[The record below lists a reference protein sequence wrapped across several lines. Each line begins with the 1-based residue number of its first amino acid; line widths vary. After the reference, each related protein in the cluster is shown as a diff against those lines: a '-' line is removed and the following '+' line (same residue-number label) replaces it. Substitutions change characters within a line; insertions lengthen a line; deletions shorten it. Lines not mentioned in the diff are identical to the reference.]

1 MILRNAV
8 GRKSKK
14 NTPSAATRAKISRA
28 VKAAQRRAKAPAK
41 RAVARRS
48 TSTVTIVAPAAS
60 RRRSPSRRT
69 RRSFRSMSR
78 SVGRATRRIGRRIRR
93 SAVGGMNIR
102 SIFSKENLT
111 MAGGAFAGAYLT
123 GMVLNNFS
131 FARQAKDALD
141 STKLKDAKKFTL
153 PFTTADKNG
162 NVYGEAFYGLAI
174 PVAGAYLIRRTSP
187 AAAKGMIILGVFNV
201 FNTVVN
207 MFTAKSKEEA
217 PAVAAAGAG
226 KTNRYL
232 GEYVKYTPRD
242 NKPAMTFGNPPGYMA
257 TNMNMSTNSTGRV
270 NGPYDS
276 AAAYAKAW

>member
-14 NTPSAATRAKISRA
+14 STTSAATRAKISRA

-153 PFTTADKNG
+153 PFTTADKDG

-207 MFTAKSKEEA
+207 MFTAKSKEAA
-217 PAVAAAGAG
+217 PAAAAAG
-226 KTNRYL
+226 KTGRYL

>member
-28 VKAAQRRAKAPAK
+28 VKAAQRRAKVPAK
-41 RAVARRS
+41 RAVARRAA
-48 TSTVTIVAPAAS
+48 STVTIVAPAAT
-60 RRRSPSRRT
+60 RRSPSRRT

-207 MFTAKSKEEA
+207 MFTAKSKDEA
-217 PAVAAAGAG
+217 PAAATAG
-226 KTNRYL
+226 KTGRYL

>member
-14 NTPSAATRAKISRA
+14 NSLSAATRAKISRA
-28 VKAAQRRAKAPAK
+28 VKAAQRRAKPVAR
-41 RAVARRS
+41 RAVARRAA
-48 TSTVTIVAPAAS
+48 STVTIVAPAAS

-78 SVGRATRRIGRRIRR
+78 SVGRATRRIGRRVRR
-93 SAVGGMNIR
+93 SALGGMNIR

-207 MFTAKSKEEA
+207 MFTAKSKDEA
-217 PAVAAAGAG
+217 PAAAG
-226 KTNRYL
+226 KMNRYL

>member
-28 VKAAQRRAKAPAK
+28 VKAAQRRAKPK
-41 RAVARRS
+41 VSKAVARRA
-48 TSTVTIVAPAAS
+48 TSTVTIVTPAAS

-78 SVGRATRRIGRRIRR
+78 SVGRATRRIGRRVRR
-93 SAVGGMNIR
+93 SALGGMNIR

-141 STKLKDAKKFTL
+141 SSKLKDAKKFTL

-257 TNMNMSTNSTGRV
+257 TNSTGRV

>member
-14 NTPSAATRAKISRA
+14 STTSAATRAKISRA

-131 FARQAKDALD
+131 FARQAKDAAD

-153 PFTTADKNG
+153 PFTTADKDG

-207 MFTAKSKEEA
+207 MFTAKSKEAA
-217 PAVAAAGAG
+217 PAAAAAG
-226 KTNRYL
+226 KTGRYL